1 MRRRDFIQG
10 IAAISA
16 VWPLVVRAQQ
26 SGSPVIGFLSSASP
40 DTYVSQLKAF
50 REGLK
55 ENGYVE
61 GQNVAIEYRWA
72 QDQIAQLPGLAS
84 ELVRRP
90 VSVIAAGGSP
100 ASAIAAKSVT
110 TTIPI
115 VFMNA
120 ADPVA
125 VGLVASFNRPGGNV
139 TGATLLSAELVA
151 KRMGILRDLLPSVK
165 KIAMLANPTRPGV
178 EAQKAQVQEAAQ
190 AIGLALHIL
199 DASSERDIDAAFEAV
214 VRQQDGVL
222 VVAPDAL
229 FLDRRVQIADL
240 ATRYRIPTMYEL
252 RNYVEAGG
260 LISYGA
266 TALDLYRQGGSLT
279 GQILMGKK
287 PADLPVLQPT
297 KFELVINLK
306 TAKALGIDVPVSM
319 QMLADEVIEYVRRR
333 SPQVAHRFIS
343 VRPGI
348 LSLSGHSGLCQALN
362 SGFDPD
368 LQASFSSFRRAGT
381 CP

>member
-10 IAAISA
+10 ITAVSAA
-16 VWPLVVRAQQ
+16 WPLAVRAQQ
-26 SGSPVIGFLSSASP
+26 SGSPVIGFLNTASP
-40 DTYVSQLKAF
+40 DSYVSQLNAF

-72 QDQIAQLPGLAS
+72 KNQIAQLPRLAS
-84 ELVRRP
+84 ELVHRP
-90 VSVIAAGGSP
+90 VSVIVAGGSP
-100 ASAIAAKSVT
+100 ASAVAAKSVT
-110 TTIPI
+110 ATIPI

-125 VGLVASFNRPGGNV
+125 IGLVASFNRPGGNV

-165 KIAMLANPTRPGV
+165 KIAMLVNPTRPGV

-190 AIGLALHIL
+190 TLGLALHIL
-199 DASSERDIDAAFEAV
+199 DASSERDIDAAFDAV
-214 VRQQDGVL
+214 VRQQDGAL
-222 VVAPDAL
+222 IVAPDAL

-240 ATRYRIPTMYEL
+240 ATSYRIPTMYEV

-266 TALDLYRQGGSLT
+266 TAQNLYRQGGSLT

-306 TAKALGIDVPVSM
+306 TAKALGIEVPNSM
-319 QMLADEVIEYVRRR
+319 QLLADEVIE
-333 SPQVAHRFIS
+333 
-343 VRPGI
+343 
-348 LSLSGHSGLCQALN
+348 
-362 SGFDPD
+362 
-368 LQASFSSFRRAGT
+368 
-381 CP
+381 

>member
-10 IAAISA
+10 ITAVSAA
-16 VWPLVVRAQQ
+16 WPLAVRAQQ
-26 SGSPVIGFLSSASP
+26 AGMPVIGFLNSASP
-40 DTYVSQLKAF
+40 DPYVPRVKAF
-50 REGLK
+50 HQGLK
-55 ENGYVE
+55 ETGYVE

-72 QDQIAQLPGLAS
+72 ENQIARLPTLAA
-84 ELVRRP
+84 ELAHRP

-100 ASAIAAKSVT
+100 ASALAAKSAT

-125 VGLVASFNRPGGNV
+125 IGLVASFNRPGGNV

-199 DASSERDIDAAFEAV
+199 DASSERDIDAAFEA
-214 VRQQDGVL
+214 
-222 VVAPDAL
+222 
-229 FLDRRVQIADL
+229 
-240 ATRYRIPTMYEL
+240 
-252 RNYVEAGG
+252 GG

-319 QMLADEVIEYVRRR
+319 QMLADEVIE
-333 SPQVAHRFIS
+333 
-343 VRPGI
+343 
-348 LSLSGHSGLCQALN
+348 
-362 SGFDPD
+362 
-368 LQASFSSFRRAGT
+368 
-381 CP
+381 

>member
-1 MRRRDFIQG
+1 MRRRDFIEG
-10 IAAISA
+10 ITVVSAA
-16 VWPLVVRAQQ
+16 WPLTVRAQP
-26 SGSPVIGFLSSASP
+26 SGSPVIGFLNSASP
-40 DTYVSQLKAF
+40 DTYASQLNAF
-50 REGLK
+50 RESLK

-72 QDQIAQLPGLAS
+72 EDQIAQLPRLAS
-84 ELVRRP
+84 ELVHLP
-90 VSVIAAGGSP
+90 VSVIVAGGSP

-110 TTIPI
+110 TTVPI

-165 KIAMLANPTRPGV
+165 KIAMLVNPTRPGV
-178 EAQKAQVQEAAQ
+178 EAQKAQVREAAQ
-190 AIGLALHIL
+190 ALGLALHIL
-199 DASSERDIDAAFEAV
+199 DASGERDFDAAFEAV
-214 VRQQDGVL
+214 VRQQDGAL

-240 ATRYRIPTMYEL
+240 ATRHRIPTMYEL
-252 RNYVEAGG
+252 SNYVEAGG

-266 TALDLYRQGGSLT
+266 TALDLYRQGGALT

-287 PADLPVLQPT
+287 PADLPVRQPT

-306 TAKALGIDVPVSM
+306 TAKALGIDVPVAM
-319 QMLADEVIEYVRRR
+319 QMLADEVIE
-333 SPQVAHRFIS
+333 
-343 VRPGI
+343 
-348 LSLSGHSGLCQALN
+348 
-362 SGFDPD
+362 
-368 LQASFSSFRRAGT
+368 
-381 CP
+381 

>member
-1 MRRRDFIQG
+1 MQRRYFITLLG
-10 IAAISA
+10 CAAA
-16 VWPLVVRAQQ
+16 WPLAVRAQQ
-26 SGSPVIGFLSSASP
+26 SGSPVIGFLNSASP
-40 DTYVSQLKAF
+40 DSYASQLNAF

-72 QDQIAQLPGLAS
+72 EDQIAQLPRLAS
-84 ELVRRP
+84 ELVRLP

-100 ASAIAAKSVT
+100 VSAIAAKSVT
-110 TTIPI
+110 TTVPI

-165 KIAMLANPTRPGV
+165 KIAMLVNPTRPGV

-190 AIGLALHIL
+190 ALGLALHIL
-199 DASSERDIDAAFEAV
+199 DASSERDFDAAFEAV
-214 VRQQDGVL
+214 VRQQDGAL

-252 RNYVEAGG
+252 SNYVEAGG

-266 TALDLYRQGGSLT
+266 TSLDLYRQGGALT

-287 PADLPVLQPT
+287 PADLPVRQPT

-319 QMLADEVIEYVRRR
+319 QMLADEVIE
-333 SPQVAHRFIS
+333 
-343 VRPGI
+343 
-348 LSLSGHSGLCQALN
+348 
-362 SGFDPD
+362 
-368 LQASFSSFRRAGT
+368 
-381 CP
+381 